1 MERDEQ
7 KIEIIEPA
15 SKGRRFARG
24 LMVAGG
30 IAAVAAGGIGV
41 ATATGVADG
50 MGHYVV
56 NAGMN
61 HGMGFAGHGF
71 ARALDAVD
79 VTPEQEEKIWAI
91 IDEARAE
98 LRPMMRE
105 FRGTREAVTELIGAA
120 TLDREAAETLRAERI
135 AMLDDVS
142 RKMTAALIEA
152 AEVLTPEQR
161 AKLIENFEERRFGR
175 RW

>member
-1 MERDEQ
+1 MEHDEQ

-15 SKGRRFARG
+15 SKGRRFARR
-24 LMVAGG
+24 LVVAGG

-41 ATATGVADG
+41 AAATGATDG
-50 MGHYVV
+50 IGHYVIK
-56 NAGMN
+56 AGMQ
-61 HGMGFAGHGF
+61 HGMGFGGHGF
-71 ARALDAVD
+71 ARALDSVD

-105 FRGTREAVTELIGAA
+105 FRGTREAVAELIGAA

-135 AMLDDVS
+135 AMFDDAS